1 MREPLK
7 QPNRQFA
14 GDRKGGM
21 DDAERSVNGIRGMEW
36 IAARLNRKFLLGTF
50 SGLLLVSII
59 FLLLFLGMYRE
70 QMERIRS
77 EGAIQV
83 TRLLQ
88 VSLEQAMLLRNLDM
102 LETIVAQLG
111 RLEGVAGVSIV
122 NRTGEIRFS
131 SVPDKRGEI
140 LVLGCGGCG
149 FDPARSR
156 DAFSFFLEDE
166 SGVRILRN
174 VNPVRNKEACKEC
187 HGPAD
192 RNPINGTLVVDLDA
206 EPIESYARE
215 TALIL
220 VGAGVL
226 AVFANLLGGWWFIQR
241 FVISPVQRLSET
253 SGRLSRGDLAAR
265 VRIGGRDELYR
276 LGRVFNA
283 MAENLQGSLRELR
296 EKEDF
301 LQGLVDAVPD
311 GIRVIDRDFNIV
323 LANRAYREHL
333 GLGEHSLA
341 GTPCY
346 RSSHG
351 LADPCVP
358 TLVTCPLHEIGKERR
373 TLKTMHR
380 HRRADGERVAVEI
393 YAAPLQ
399 LADGGDLI
407 VESIRDLEEVVHHDH
422 GRKLAEIGQLAA
434 GVAHEIHNP
443 LASIR
448 IALDALIRKKD
459 RGQMEVP
466 AQIAGF
472 LELVDEQI
480 RQCIDITE
488 RLLKLSMFA
497 GAHLHLVDIN
507 RAAKDMLSLLSWE
520 AEENR
525 IRTRERFDPS
535 QPTVMANESDLRMIV
550 LNLLQNAFHAMPEGG
565 ELRVTTRA
573 DAAGVALEV
582 ADTGVGIPQDAQ
594 QFIFDPF
601 FSRRADGVAGTGLGL
616 SIALALVK
624 RCGGR
629 IEVDSEPGR
638 GSTLTV
644 VFPASQEGYDRG
656 EGRSSSH

>member
-1 MREPLK
+1 MHPASASK
-7 QPNRQFA
+7 QTNRQFVSE
-14 GDRKGGM
+14 RKGAMG
-21 DDAERSVNGIRGMEW
+21 DAERRMNGIRGMEW
-36 IAARLNRKFLLGTF
+36 IATRLNRKFLLGTF
-50 SGLLLVSII
+50 SGLLLVSLI

-70 QMERIRS
+70 QLERIRGD
-77 EGAIQV
+77 GAIQV

-102 LETIVAQLG
+102 LETIVAQLS
-111 RLEGVAGVSIV
+111 RLEGVSGVSII

-131 SVPDKRGEI
+131 SVPDKKGGVLE
-140 LVLGCGGCG
+140 LGCGDCA
-149 FDPARSR
+149 FDPARSL

-166 SGVRILRN
+166 SGARILRN
-174 VNPVRNKEACKEC
+174 VNPVHNMPACKEC
-187 HGPAD
+187 HGLAEL
-192 RNPINGTLVVDLDA
+192 NPINGTLVVDLDA
-206 EPIESYARE
+206 EPIKAYARE

-220 VGAGVL
+220 VGAGALAVL
-226 AVFANLLGGWWFIQR
+226 ATLLGGWWFIQH

-253 SGRLSRGDLAAR
+253 SGRLGRGDLAAR
-265 VRIGGRDELYR
+265 VHIGGRDELYR
-276 LGRVFNA
+276 LGRVFNG
-283 MAENLQGSLRELR
+283 MAEGLQSSLRELR

-301 LQGLVDAVPD
+301 LQGLVDAIPD

-323 LANRAYREHL
+323 LANRAYREQL
-333 GLGEHSLA
+333 GLGDRSHV

-351 LADPCVP
+351 QADPCVP
-358 TLVTCPLHEIGKERR
+358 TLVTCPLHEIGRERR
-373 TLKTMHR
+373 ALKTVHR
-380 HRRADGERVAVEI
+380 HKRADGKRLAVEI

-399 LADGGDLI
+399 LANGGDLV
-407 VESIRDLEEVVHHDH
+407 VESIRDLDKVVHYNHE
-422 GRKLAEIGQLAA
+422 RKLAEIGQLAA

-448 IALDALIRKKD
+448 IAVDALTRKQK

-466 AQIAGF
+466 AQIEGF

-497 GAHLHLVDIN
+497 GARPHLVDIN
-507 RAAKDMLSLLSWE
+507 RAATDMLSLLSWE
-520 AEENR
+520 AEENN
-525 IRTRERFDPS
+525 IRTQEHLDPS
-535 QPTVMANESDLRMIV
+535 VPTVMANEGDLRMIV

-565 ELRVTTRA
+565 DLRVTTRA
-573 DAAGVALEV
+573 DEAGVELEI
-582 ADTGVGIPQDAQ
+582 ADTGVGIPSDVQ

-601 FSRRADGVAGTGLGL
+601 FSRRADGVEGTGLGL
-616 SIALALVK
+616 SIVLALIK

-629 IEVDSEPGR
+629 IEVDSELGR

-644 VFPASQEGYDRG
+644 IFPASQERGDSG
-656 EGRSSSH
+656 EG